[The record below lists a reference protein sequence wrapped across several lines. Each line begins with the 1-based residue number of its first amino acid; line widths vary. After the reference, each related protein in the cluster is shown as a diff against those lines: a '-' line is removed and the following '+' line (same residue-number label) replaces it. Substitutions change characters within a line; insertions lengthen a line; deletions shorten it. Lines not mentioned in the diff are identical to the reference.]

1 MRLVQLA
8 EGHPNDTQE
17 LGHFTWALAVAEGK
31 AASVDTVE
39 RALSAVLEAEA
50 ARCVDLWEGLTAHQR
65 LVLLAVALDEGV
77 GLYRETWPTQMLA
90 RYPAHLLSRPDLLA
104 QLDEDAAREALAR
117 RQE

>member
-1 MRLVQLA
+1 M
-8 EGHPNDTQE
+8 
-17 LGHFTWALAVAEGK
+17 AEGK

-77 GLYRETWPTQMLA
+77 GLYREEM
-90 RYPAHLLSRPDLLA
+90 RRRHHLGP
-104 QLDEDAAREALAR
+104 AARIQKTVQRLLERELVEPVAGAAYRVADVFFRQWLR
-117 RQE
+117 RLPQVRF